1 ALSVQLAARALAGQ
15 TTERRTDFLRA
26 LEGSQEQ
33 LLNYLA
39 TEVLAD
45 LPEELIEFLRLAA
58 LPERFDASLLTE
70 VLGRDDVVYLLGRAQ
85 ALGLP
90 ILPLDERGDL
100 LRFHPLWREMLLRT
114 EERGLRSE
122 RAAPPSILSAQSSS
136 LRELHRRFGSA
147 LEARGDLEEAL
158 GHYASAGATDELA
171 RAL

>member
-1 ALSVQLAARALAGQ
+1 VQLAARALAGQ
-15 TTERRTDFLRA
+15 STERRTDFLRA

-45 LPEELIEFLRLAA
+45 LPDELIEFLRLAA

-90 ILPLDERGDL
+90 ILPLDEHGDR
-100 LRFHPLWREMLLRT
+100 LRFHPLWREMLLR
-114 EERGLRSE
+114 
-122 RAAPPSILSAQSSS
+122 S
-136 LRELHRRFGSA
+136 LADTLDEQALVALQTRFGRA
-147 LEARGDLEEAL
+147 LEARGDLEAAL
-158 GHYASAGATDELA
+158 DH
-171 RAL
+171 